1 MSFTCSCVAVR
12 DQTVIDLI
20 DSGVTSVEGITD
32 ACGAGGDCGS
42 CVPTIEALLALAQ
55 ENSARHPLK
64 PA

>member
-1 MSFTCSCVAVR
+1 MSLTCSCMAVR

-20 DSGVTSVEGITD
+20 DSDITPLEGITA
-32 ACGAGGDCGS
+32 ACGARGDSGS

-55 ENSARHPLK
+55 DNSARHSLN